1 MNIESVKYPVN
12 EDGTIITDSA
22 LIVVAD
28 GVTMSVPVDENNIDY
43 VEVMKQVNNGDITI
57 ANAE

>member
-12 EDGTIITDSA
+12 EDGTIVTDSA